1 MRRIQLP
8 TLTKTACWFSA
19 GGGLT
24 IVLVPHVTQLLGA
37 INAGDPKA
45 ADQLLPLVYGELRK
59 LAAVRLAN
67 EKPGQTLQP
76 TALVHEAWLKI
87 AGDGNQPFANRR
99 HFFKAA
105 AGAMQQILIDSARRK
120 QRLKHGGQLVGEEL
134 HESRIAMSVPSE
146 ELLAVNDALA
156 TLALEDPE
164 AAEVVRMRYFAG
176 MTVAE
181 IATALD
187 LAPRTVDR
195 HWAFARAWLKR
206 KIRGTSLSG
215 PGGPA

>member
-1 MRRIQLP
+1 MSDVTRILDRVQ
-8 TLTKTACWFSA
+8 
-19 GGGLT
+19 
-24 IVLVPHVTQLLGA
+24 Q
-37 INAGDPKA
+37 GDPHA
-45 ADQLLPLVYGELRK
+45 ASELLPLVYDELRK
-59 LAAVRLAN
+59 LAAAKMAN

-87 AGDGNQPFANRR
+87 AGEGHEHFANRG

-105 AGAMQQILIDSARRK
+105 ASAMRQILIDIARRK
-120 QRLKHGGQLVGEEL
+120 QRVKHGANLVSEEL

-156 TLALEDPE
+156 ALALEDPQ
-164 AAEVVRMRYFAG
+164 AAEVVQMRYFVG
-176 MTVAE
+176 LTVPE

-187 LAPRTVDR
+187 LSPRTVDR

-206 KIRGTSLSG
+206 TIRTSLSG
-215 PGGPA
+215 PASPA

>member
-1 MRRIQLP
+1 MRGVGDVTKILDAIQ
-8 TLTKTACWFSA
+8 
-19 GGGLT
+19 
-24 IVLVPHVTQLLGA
+24 
-37 INAGDPKA
+37 NGDPKA
-45 ADQLLPLVYGELRK
+45 AEELLPLVYEELRK
-59 LAAVRLAN
+59 LAFVRMAN

-87 AGDGNQPFANRR
+87 AGDGNEHFANRR

-105 AGAMQQILIDSARRK
+105 AGAMQQILIDIARRK
-120 QRLKHGGQLVGEEL
+120 QRLKHGANLVGEEL

-156 TLALEDPE
+156 GLTLEDPQV
-164 AAEVVRMRYFAG
+164 AEVVQMRYFVG
-176 MTVAE
+176 MTVPE
-181 IATALD
+181 IAAALG

-206 KIRGTSLSG
+206 TIRTSLSG
-215 PGGPA
+215 PASPA